1 MVARASASAG
11 GVRAAL
17 PFYQLGDNL
26 SALSPVILRSYRPA
40 ATNQTQ
46 LRIAHHA
53 FRAMELMDEGQE
65 LLAKHVI
72 DWRRYDNHQL
82 DKILSCSCTP
92 VLAT

>member
-1 MVARASASAG
+1 VVARASASAG
-11 GVRAAL
+11 GVRAAP

-53 FRAMELMDEGQE
+53 FRGVELMDEGQE
-65 LLAKHVI
+65 LLAKHGI
-72 DWRRYDNHQL
+72 EGWRYDNYQL
-82 DKILSCSCTP
+82 D
-92 VLAT
+92 